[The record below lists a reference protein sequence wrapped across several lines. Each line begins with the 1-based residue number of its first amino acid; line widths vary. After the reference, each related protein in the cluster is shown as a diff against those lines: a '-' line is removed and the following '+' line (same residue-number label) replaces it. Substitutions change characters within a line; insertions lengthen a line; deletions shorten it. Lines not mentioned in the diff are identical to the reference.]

1 MKPIFAALAA
11 ALLLG
16 AATAPSAQSVPEPVG
31 APSAGTYKL
40 DRPHASLNFRVSH
53 MGFSHWTARFTTF
66 DATLTGDPANPAAS
80 SVTATIDA
88 KSLQTNYP
96 LNDFN
101 FDEQL
106 TGKEWLDAATYP
118 QMTFRSTRVEVTGP
132 KTAKVTGDFTLHGV
146 TKPVTLDVTYNGGYG
161 REAYDPGGSRI
172 GFSAHGWLKRSDYGV
187 SMGIPAPGSIMGVG
201 DDVEIIIEAEFT
213 RPLDKG

>member
-1 MKPIFAALAA
+1 MKPIIAALAA

-16 AATAPSAQSVPEPVG
+16 AATAPAAQSVPEPVG
-31 APSAGTYKL
+31 APPAGTYKL

-53 MGFSHWTARFTTF
+53 MGFSHWTARFTAF

-96 LNDFN
+96 LSDFN

-118 QMTFRSTRVEVTGP
+118 KMTFRSTRVEVTGP

-161 REAYDPGGSRI
+161 SEAYDPGGSRI